1 MEIEE
6 MEVLDE
12 GSEATDFV
20 PGCCTGGAGVARN

>member
-12 GSEATDFV
+12 GSETKDV
-20 PGCCTGGAGVARN
+20 VSSCCTGGTGTART